1 MKESFGHE
9 KRLIKTK
16 EFQRVFC
23 DGKVVTNE
31 WFVGRYV
38 ENSKGCARIGI
49 VASKRFGKAHVRNRF
64 KRYVRE
70 TFRKMAIEK
79 NIDMLILPRKDL
91 KFEFNH
97 LYFEDFSKSLESL
110 VKEMVIRLKKEKE
123 DVPLEGNVG
132 EN

>member
-1 MKESFGHE
+1 MKESFGRE

-31 WFVGRYV
+31 WFVGRYA
-38 ENSKGCARIGI
+38 ENSKGRARIGI

-79 NIDMLILPRKDL
+79 SIDVLILPRKEL
-91 KFEFNH
+91 KFEFNY
-97 LYFEDFSKSLESL
+97 LQFKDFSKSLESL
-110 VKEMVIRLKKEKE
+110 VREMVIRLKKEKE
-123 DVPLEGNVG
+123 DVPLEGNLG
-132 EN
+132 EK

>member
-1 MKESFGHE
+1 MKESFERE

-23 DGKVVTNE
+23 DGKIVTNE

-38 ENSKGCARIGI
+38 ENFKGRARIGI

-79 NIDMLILPRKDL
+79 GVDILILPRKEL
-91 KFEFNH
+91 KLEFDHLHFEP
-97 LYFEDFSKSLESL
+97 FSKSLESL
-110 VKEMVIRLKKEKE
+110 VREIVIRLKKEKE
-123 DVPLEGNVG
+123 DVPLEGNIG